1 MQAFIDVSLNIFYV
15 LMGLL
20 MIYMAYKA
28 LTTIQGSKRFGTALF
43 LDFNCYTIYFWCTY
57 PSLACRTLYCFKQ
70 FAYIN

>member
-43 LDFNCYTIYFWCTY
+43 GF
-57 PSLACRTLYCFKQ
+57 
-70 FAYIN
+70 